1 MFRIGLLLEWGL
13 AHMCYASEIKEHDKR
28 TSSCKS
34 NAQLRI
40 TQEFLIKK
48 IEK

>member
-1 MFRIGLLLEWGL
+1 MGV
-13 AHMCYASEIKEHDKR
+13 MCYASEIKEYDKR
-28 TSSCKS
+28 TPELS

-40 TQEFLIKK
+40 TQDFLIKK